1 MTPKQKKEI
10 INHYNKLINEY
21 GYNESGIGWRKG
33 RLKQRYEIFKKHI
46 IFTNKIIRLWLW
58 FR

>member
-1 MTPKQKKEI
+1 MTLNRKKEI

-33 RLKQRYEIFKKHI
+33 RLKQRYEILKNILYSQIKLF
-46 IFTNKIIRLWLW
+46 
-58 FR
+58 